1 MRTSTWNL
9 GSTKARSF
17 SRSNNEPHL
26 QPVHRMNFRFVVY
39 LLTVALLV
47 TAVLFSPS
55 WGNWLW
61 LRTLHDFAHGPVFG
75 FIAIV
80 MLMAQRHR
88 AVGEARTHYLV
99 AIAVAV
105 FLGGATELIQWF
117 TYRDPS
123 WKDFRTDV
131 IGVAAFVSC
140 YALFDSR
147 IAHLRRAL
155 MPLVAITLSVLLWP
169 VAVTAHAYYERNRAF
184 PLIFDLNRGIG
195 MYFITTRQV
204 NTRIETMPAPWSSES
219 ALRVDFLPG
228 KWQGIELREPPSDWR
243 EFDELLV
250 DLVNPTSETLRVV
263 VRVDDEQH
271 NWKYADRYNGNF
283 DIASN
288 SRAALRIPIE
298 EIRTAPKTRELDLGR
313 VARVVVFRRRDS
325 QAPSMYVSR
334 MELAR
339 SGD

>member
-1 MRTSTWNL
+1 MN
-9 GSTKARSF
+9 
-17 SRSNNEPHL
+17 SRL
-26 QPVHRMNFRFVVY
+26 IVY
-39 LLTVALLV
+39 LVAVAVLL

-75 FIAIV
+75 VIAIV

-88 AVGEARTHYLV
+88 GQHDARTHYFV
-99 AIAVAV
+99 AILASV

-123 WKDFRTDV
+123 WKDFRADV
-131 IGVAAFVSC
+131 IGVGTFVLC

-147 IAHLRRAL
+147 ITHLRRTL
-155 MPLVAITLSVLLWP
+155 MPLAVMGATVMLWP

-204 NTRIETMPAPWSSES
+204 QTRIEPMPAPWSNES

-243 EFDELLV
+243 EFDKLIV

-283 DIASN
+283 DLAPH
-288 SRAALRIPIE
+288 SRVALRIPIE
-298 EIRTAPKTRELDLGR
+298 EIRTAPKNRELDLSK

-339 SGD
+339 ASGARKR

>member
-1 MRTSTWNL
+1 MNL
-9 GSTKARSF
+9 RW
-17 SRSNNEPHL
+17 
-26 QPVHRMNFRFVVY
+26 VVY
-39 LLTVALLV
+39 LLTVTLLV

-75 FIAIV
+75 VIAIV
-80 MLMAQRHR
+80 MLSAQRHR
-88 AVGEARTHYLV
+88 GRGDVKAQYVV
-99 AIAVAV
+99 AIAVSV

-131 IGVAAFVSC
+131 IGVATFVSC

-147 IAHLRRAL
+147 ITHWRRML
-155 MPLVAITLSVLLWP
+155 MPLAVIAAGVMLWP

-204 NTRIETMPAPWSSES
+204 QTRIETMPKPWANES

-243 EFDELLV
+243 EFDELKV

-271 NWKYADRYNGNF
+271 NWKYADRYNGHF
-283 DIASN
+283 DIAPS
-288 SRAALRIPIE
+288 SRVALRIPID
-298 EIRTAPKTRELDLGR
+298 EIRTAPKTRELDLSK

-339 SGD
+339 TSVD

>member
-1 MRTSTWNL
+1 MN
-9 GSTKARSF
+9 
-17 SRSNNEPHL
+17 SRL
-26 QPVHRMNFRFVVY
+26 IVY
-39 LLTVALLV
+39 VLTVALLV

-75 FIAIV
+75 AIAIV
-80 MLMAQRHR
+80 LLMAQRHR
-88 AVGEARTHYLV
+88 SRGDVRTHYPV
-99 AIAVAV
+99 AIAASV

-117 TYRDPS
+117 THRDPS
-123 WKDFRTDV
+123 WNDFCTDV
-131 IGVAAFVSC
+131 IGVATFVSC

-147 IAHLRRAL
+147 ITHLRRAL
-155 MPLVAITLSVLLWP
+155 MPLAAIALSVMLWP
-169 VAVTAHAYYERNRAF
+169 VVVTAHAYYERSHAF

-195 MYFITTRQV
+195 MYFITTRLV
-204 NTRIETMPAPWSSES
+204 HTRIETMPAPWSSES

-243 EFDELLV
+243 ECDELLV

-283 DIASN
+283 DIAPN
-288 SRAALRIPIE
+288 SRVGLRIPIE
-298 EIRTAPKTRELDLGR
+298 EIRTAPKTRELDLSR

-339 SGD
+339 SND